1 MRKIQEVLRLAHE
14 AGLGIRAISRCIN
27 ASPSTVGD
35 YLRRA
40 KVAGLSWPLPDGL
53 DAAALERQLFRP
65 PKPKGSVGSLPKWE
79 DVHQELKR
87 KGVTLAL
94 LWEEYKATNPD
105 GLQYSWFCDKYRA
118 WRGKLDAVM
127 RQTHRAGEKLF
138 VDYAGQTVP
147 VVERSTGEI
156 RQAQIFV
163 AVLGASNYT
172 FAEATWTQ
180 GLADWIGSH
189 MRAFRFLGGVSE
201 LVIPDNLRSGVSKAH
216 RYEPD
221 INPTYQDLA
230 SHYGV
235 AIMPARVRKPR
246 DKAKAE
252 VGVLLVERWILACLR
267 NRMFFSLGELNHA
280 IGELLERLND
290 RPFKKLPG
298 SRRQLF
304 ISLDQPALGPLPDLP
319 YLYAEWKK
327 VRVHIDYHV
336 ELVGHYYSVPYQLIK
351 RQLDVRYTANTVE
364 CFSKGKRVASH
375 LRSHIKGHHT
385 TLPEH
390 MPEAHRQYGNWS
402 PQRLIRW
409 AEKSGPATGKLIAD
423 ILNSRRHPQQGFR
436 SCLGIL
442 RLGKSYGEDR
452 LEGACRRALMLNAH
466 SVKSVESILKH
477 GLDDKPLPEQQELP
491 LPTDHDNIR
500 GSSYYH

>member
-1 MRKIQEVLRLAHE
+1 M
-14 AGLGIRAISRCIN
+14 
-27 ASPSTVGD
+27 
-35 YLRRA
+35 
-40 KVAGLSWPLPDGL
+40 
-53 DAAALERQLFRP
+53 
-65 PKPKGSVGSLPKWE
+65 
-79 DVHQELKR
+79 
-87 KGVTLAL
+87 
-94 LWEEYKATNPD
+94 
-105 GLQYSWFCDKYRA
+105 
-118 WRGKLDAVM
+118 
-127 RQTHRAGEKLF
+127 
-138 VDYAGQTVP
+138 
-147 VVERSTGEI
+147 
-156 RQAQIFV
+156 
-163 AVLGASNYT
+163 
-172 FAEATWTQ
+172 
-180 GLADWIGSH
+180 
-189 MRAFRFLGGVSE
+189 
-201 LVIPDNLRSGVSKAH
+201 
-216 RYEPD
+216 
-221 INPTYQDLA
+221 
-230 SHYGV
+230 
-235 AIMPARVRKPR
+235 
-246 DKAKAE
+246 
-252 VGVLLVERWILACLR
+252 LLVERWILACLR

-280 IGELLERLND
+280 IGELLERLNE

-385 TLPEH
+385 TLSEH

-423 ILNSRRHPQQGFR
+423 ILNSRRHPQQGYR